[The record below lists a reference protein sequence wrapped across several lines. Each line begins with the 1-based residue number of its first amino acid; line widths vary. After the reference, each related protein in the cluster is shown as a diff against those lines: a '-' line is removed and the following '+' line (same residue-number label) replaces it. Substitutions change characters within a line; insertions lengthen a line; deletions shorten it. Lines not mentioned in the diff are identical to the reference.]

1 MNKISICEV
10 CGSKSLLEVL
20 NLGDHPLCDDLI
32 PVGNNTVSTQY
43 PIEILLCQ
51 FCSTAHQKY
60 QVPKNELFPKNY
72 HYRSRFT
79 QDVLN
84 GMQNLAKDINSFL
97 PYGINNKV
105 VLDIG
110 SNDGSLLNYFK
121 ELGAITV
128 GIEPTDAAKDATSHF
143 TYQEYFNPEIA
154 EQIKERFGSPDVITF
169 TNVFAHIEN
178 LQLVIDSLKILI
190 GKDTLIVIENHYLG
204 SILAKNQF
212 DTFYHE
218 HPRTYSV
225 RSFEF
230 IAQSLNTKLNKI
242 NFTERYGGNVQV
254 YISRNGPE
262 IDSGLLNDLFESEKT
277 FDYKFNQLSESIVL
291 WKNKTLSLLKN
302 LNDTYGA
309 LPAKAFPGRAA
320 ILIKLLGISEKQIF
334 AVYEKPGS
342 QKIGNYVPGTRI
354 PIRSDLDLSDID
366 GDLPILNLAWH
377 ISSEINEYLNELN
390 YRGKIFHIIDSD
402 SFI

>member
-1 MNKISICEV
+1 MNKISVCEV
-10 CGSKSLLEVL
+10 CGSKSLAEVL
-20 NLGDHPLCDDLI
+20 NLGEHPLCDDLI
-32 PVGNNTVSTQY
+32 AVGNNTISRQY

-51 FCSTAHQKY
+51 FCLTAHQKF

-84 GMQNLAKDINSFL
+84 GMQNLANNIDDFL
-97 PYGINNKV
+97 PFGVNNKV

-110 SNDGSLLNYFK
+110 ANDGSLLNYFK

-128 GIEPTDAAKDATSHF
+128 GIEPTDAAKDAEHHF
-143 TYQEYFNPEIA
+143 IYQEYFNLEIA
-154 EQIKERFGSPDVITF
+154 EQIKDKFGYPDVITF

-178 LQLVIDSLKILI
+178 LHLVIDSLKILI
-190 GKDTLIVIENHYLG
+190 GNDTLIVIENHYLG

-218 HPRTYSV
+218 HPRTYSS

-230 IAQSLNTKLNKI
+230 VAQNLNAKINKI
-242 NFTERYGGNVQV
+242 NFTERYGGNIQV
-254 YISRNGPE
+254 YISRSGPE
-262 IDSGLLNDLFESEKT
+262 IDSNLLNDLFESEKT
-277 FDYKFNQLSESIVL
+277 FEDKFEQLNKSIVL

-302 LNDTYGA
+302 LNGTYGA

-320 ILIKLLGISEKQIF
+320 ILIKLLGIGEKQIF

-354 PIRSDLDLSDID
+354 PIRSDLELSDID
-366 GDLPILNLAWH
+366 GDLPIINLSWH
-377 ISSEINEYLNELN
+377 ISSEITKYLNELN
-390 YRGKIFHIIDSD
+390 YKGKIFHIIDFS